1 MCEIFDKF
9 TNYAIDIRNGKLY
22 CNNLDYFRKVDET
35 NGIGD
40 KNEGRA
46 NFTLTEF
53 IKKKYK
59 LKTTSIDI
67 TLDGTSN
74 FLFCVSIHKP
84 TKNDK
89 TGSLF
94 YPFDMDVFEKFKNMN
109 YKQLI
114 SIWLPDEL
122 IFKIIS
128 YCEKNKISCIHS
140 EVKYINI
147 TNMDNDLKKDLKD
160 APYLIAFIKDKK
172 YEWQKEY
179 RFLFYNI
186 PPEMLKKHSDYIILN
201 IGHINSYK
209 MVDLETM
216 KYIKE

>member
-9 TNYAIDIRNGKLY
+9 TNYAIDIQNGKLY
-22 CNNLDYFRKVDET
+22 CNNLNYFRKVDET

-53 IKKKYK
+53 IKNKYH

-84 TKNDK
+84 ANYPTKEP
-89 TGSLF
+89 S
-94 YPFDMDVFEKFKNMN
+94 YPFDMDVYEKFKNMN

-114 SIWLPDEL
+114 SIGLPDEL
-122 IFKIIS
+122 ISKIIS

-186 PPEMLKKHSDYIILN
+186 PPEMLKEHSDYIILN
-201 IGHINSYK
+201 VGHINSSK
-209 MVDLETM
+209 IADLPT
-216 KYIKE
+216 